1 MHHAFLYISL
11 RLLHDYNVK
20 LPSLKIGDCEQSGK
34 EAEIGKINHEA
45 KKQGR
50 TETLQ
55 IFFQIIIPKL
65 VLDEGNSNSVK
76 TYLLVGLW
84 AEFWSSGLSRLWRKN
99 QAVSETGFNC
109 QLTKIKINSLYSG
122 HCWDLELVSS
132 LAGVRNC
139 GSLFQS
145 NISFFAGELAA
156 VRIIGVSVIAGCPQG
171 ES

>member
-1 MHHAFLYISL
+1 MILFLLLPSCRASCRKEKKNNNFLDVNLCQKKKNTRELKQRLRRQQRERQIVISLIRQIITLHVHHAFLYISL

-84 AEFWSSGLSRLWRKN
+84 AEFWSSGLSRLWRK
-99 QAVSETGFNC
+99 
-109 QLTKIKINSLYSG
+109 TK
-122 HCWDLELVSS
+122 
-132 LAGVRNC
+132 
-139 GSLFQS
+139 LFQK
-145 NISFFAGELAA
+145 LA
-156 VRIIGVSVIAGCPQG
+156 SVAN
-171 ES
+171 

>member
-65 VLDEGNSNSVK
+65 VLDEGNSNRVK

-109 QLTKIKINSLYSG
+109 QLTKIK
-122 HCWDLELVSS
+122 
-132 LAGVRNC
+132 ATP
-139 GSLFQS
+139 F
-145 NISFFAGELAA
+145 
-156 VRIIGVSVIAGCPQG
+156 IADTVGIL
-171 ES
+171 S

>member
-1 MHHAFLYISL
+1 M

-55 IFFQIIIPKL
+55 IFLEFIIPKL
-65 VLDEGNSNSVK
+65 VFDEGNSNRVK

-84 AEFWSSGLSRLWRKN
+84 AEFWSSGLSRLWRK
-99 QAVSETGFNC
+99 
-109 QLTKIKINSLYSG
+109 TK
-122 HCWDLELVSS
+122 
-132 LAGVRNC
+132 
-139 GSLFQS
+139 LFQK
-145 NISFFAGELAA
+145 LA
-156 VRIIGVSVIAGCPQG
+156 SVAN
-171 ES
+171 